1 MTGPNMITPPN
12 LMRQI
17 GLPVGSAILRNSHN
31 RNTMPFIVSKTFRQ
45 KNLAHHLKIALR
57 NEALYC
63 GARHGFDEGH
73 AE

>member
-1 MTGPNMITPPN
+1 MTRPSTISPINFVH
-12 LMRQI
+12 QI
-17 GLPVGSAILRNSHN
+17 GLPVGSPILRNSHN

-45 KNLAHHLKIALR
+45 KNQAHHLKIALR

>member
-17 GLPVGSAILRNSHN
+17 GLPVGSTILRNSHN
-31 RNTMPFIVSKTFRQ
+31 RNTVQFIVSKTFRL
-45 KNLAHHLKIALR
+45 KNQAHHLKIALR
-57 NEALYC
+57 KDPLYR
-63 GARHGFDEGH
+63 GARDGFDEGH